1 MTSFL
6 ISDELLAAIKQ
17 FEGLR
22 LQAYKCPGKVWTI
35 GYGHTQGVRPNQHI
49 TEAQAESLLK
59 ADLLPVTS
67 FINLN
72 GNLAQTQGQFDAL
85 CSFIFNIGKRA
96 FLKSTLRQKI
106 LQQAPAAEI
115 QGEFLRWI
123 YAKGKAM
130 PGLIKRRKWEAQ
142 RWVE

>member
-106 LQQAPAAEI
+106 LQGAKTAEI
-115 QGEFLRWI
+115 QAEFRRWV
-123 YAKGKAM
+123 YAKKVKLN
-130 PGLIKRRKWEAQ
+130 GLVKRREWEAR
-142 RWVE
+142 RWAE

>member
-35 GYGHTQGVRPNQHI
+35 GYGHTQGVRPSQHI

-106 LQQAPAAEI
+106 LQGAKTAEI
-115 QGEFLRWI
+115 QAEFRRWV
-123 YAKGKAM
+123 YAKKVKLN
-130 PGLIKRRKWEAQ
+130 GLVKRREWEAR
-142 RWVE
+142 RWAE

>member
-1 MTSFL
+1 MTTFK
-6 ISDELLAAIKQ
+6 ISDELLEAVKT

-22 LQAYKCPGKVWTI
+22 LSAYKCPGKVWTI
-35 GYGHTQGVRPNQHI
+35 GYGHTQGVHPGQTI

-59 ADLLPVTS
+59 ADLISVVS

-72 GNLAQTQGQFDAL
+72 GIAKTQGQFDAL
-85 CSFIFNIGKRA
+85 CSFIFNVGKGA